1 MLKTGHQ
8 GQLVVTGASGLGQ
21 CSGFVGRRGVSTTV
35 SCFMISGTMHQVILH
50 GLISNCGLGLAGIRH
65 GAKQNFSSGK

>member
-1 MLKTGHQ
+1 M
-8 GQLVVTGASGLGQ
+8 
-21 CSGFVGRRGVSTTV
+21 V

-50 GLISNCGLGLAGIRH
+50 GLISNCGLGLAGTSH